1 MLVAIAASGL
11 SSSAQEAP
19 FAITPS
25 DVAQAPGTDTAE
37 PFSITSSDV
46 AATSGRQLVYQ
57 GTESAG
63 DAAITNN
70 EGDSVDFVDHSTA
83 AQATIV
89 NNSGGTASF
98 SDHASAGSA
107 FMTNN
112 SGSSISFSGEATAA
126 GANITNNG
134 GGTITFSDTS
144 DAGNAAVANNGDISF
159 RDSTS
164 ANQANIVN
172 NAGANVTFTD
182 QANGGTGQITNNG
195 AVAFSG
201 DASAG
206 QMLLINN
213 EGATL
218 DFSGNSTADAAAVT
232 NNGQLGFADS
242 ATAGT
247 SSIVNNESGV
257 VVFSGTSTAG
267 SSFSANSGK
276 TSFEGNS
283 TAGSAEIVN
292 NATGTVALSG
302 NATLG
307 SASVNNGGDV
317 VFSGNASAGS
327 ASIVTG
333 PEGRTIF
340 TGNSDG
346 GTAALEADAG
356 AVVDFSG
363 VTDGAISIG
372 SIKGPGTFY
381 LGGVV
386 LSVGGNNLSTTVDGA
401 IVDGG
406 ISGGK
411 GGALTKVGTGTL
423 TLSGANTYTGAT
435 TVKNGVL
442 QAGAANTFSAA
453 SAVTIDSGAK
463 LDLAGFDQ
471 SIGSLSGAG
480 TVDLATA
487 RLTTG
492 VNGKDSSFSG
502 SIGGTGG
509 LTKTG
514 AGTQELTGVSTYSG
528 LTEIEAGILKVNGS
542 IAQSSVLVDSDGTLS
557 GHGTVGSTTVA
568 GTLSRQNDGGT
579 LAVQGDLSFSQ
590 GGVYSVKVDS
600 TPSAALVTVAGT
612 ATLTGGSLIVSPIGG
627 FSLEGTT
634 FHILSATEV
643 VGTFDTVTTSMPFID
658 LGVIYSGTGVDLNV
672 ARNGKAFASSA
683 RTDNQRAVADA
694 VEGLGSGMI
703 YDAVVASASDAAAR
717 ASFDSLSGEIYPS
730 LATAGIETDTM
741 LRGILIERALE
752 QPADVGGN
760 GLWGRPYRLNATLLS
775 NGNAADVNQRTWGVI
790 GGADGDIDD
799 IWKLG
804 VAAGYGRSNIDVP
817 DRASSAKIDTLSL
830 AAYASWEAARWRGAF
845 GALYSWHDISANRFV
860 TAGTF
865 EDATDVN
872 YRARSGQ
879 IFGQVDYR
887 VAISNW
893 ILDPFLNVAYA
904 RWDADGF
911 SEHGGDAALTARSSS
926 VDGLV
931 GTAGLRVG
939 TEVAL
944 DHGVA
949 ARLGATAGWRLSS
962 IGDSETLMSIAGSDP
977 FFIGGVPV
985 ERSVAV
991 LGLEAG
997 LVYRNTSFGLAYTGL
1012 LGSRTRQHT
1021 IQGALSIRF

>member
-1 MLVAIAASGL
+1 PKLLVMDEPTEGLAPVIVEQVERMLVTLAAEGEMAILVIEQNIGVATTVSDRVAIMVNGRIHRVMEAKALAADRDLQQRLLGVGRHAEEAPVTPAEAAEAQEQLARVYRIDRTGDGNGEGAASDGVYRPVTEL
-11 SSSAQEAP
+11 PNRWNLPVTQM
-19 FAITPS
+19 
-25 DVAQAPGTDTAE
+25 
-37 PFSITSSDV
+37 
-46 AATSGRQLVYQ
+46 RQ
-57 GTESAG
+57 
-63 DAAITNN
+63 
-70 EGDSVDFVDHSTA
+70 
-83 AQATIV
+83 
-89 NNSGGTASF
+89 
-98 SDHASAGSA
+98 
-107 FMTNN
+107 
-112 SGSSISFSGEATAA
+112 
-126 GANITNNG
+126 
-134 GGTITFSDTS
+134 
-144 DAGNAAVANNGDISF
+144 
-159 RDSTS
+159 
-164 ANQANIVN
+164 
-172 NAGANVTFTD
+172 
-182 QANGGTGQITNNG
+182 
-195 AVAFSG
+195 
-201 DASAG
+201 
-206 QMLLINN
+206 
-213 EGATL
+213 
-218 DFSGNSTADAAAVT
+218 
-232 NNGQLGFADS
+232 
-242 ATAGT
+242 
-247 SSIVNNESGV
+247 
-257 VVFSGTSTAG
+257 
-267 SSFSANSGK
+267 
-276 TSFEGNS
+276 
-283 TAGSAEIVN
+283 
-292 NATGTVALSG
+292 
-302 NATLG
+302 
-307 SASVNNGGDV
+307 
-317 VFSGNASAGS
+317 
-327 ASIVTG
+327 
-333 PEGRTIF
+333 
-340 TGNSDG
+340 
-346 GTAALEADAG
+346 AALEKSVPQDDARKVF
-356 AVVDFSG
+356 AIPFSER
-363 VTDGAISIG
+363 IG
-372 SIKGPGTFY
+372 RT
-381 LGGVV
+381 V
-386 LSVGGNNLSTTVDGA
+386 L
-401 IVDGG
+401 
-406 ISGGK
+406 
-411 GGALTKVGTGTL
+411 
-423 TLSGANTYTGAT
+423 
-435 TVKNGVL
+435 
-442 QAGAANTFSAA
+442 
-453 SAVTIDSGAK
+453 
-463 LDLAGFDQ
+463 
-471 SIGSLSGAG
+471 
-480 TVDLATA
+480 
-487 RLTTG
+487 
-492 VNGKDSSFSG
+492 
-502 SIGGTGG
+502 
-509 LTKTG
+509 
-514 AGTQELTGVSTYSG
+514 
-528 LTEIEAGILKVNGS
+528 
-542 IAQSSVLVDSDGTLS
+542 
-557 GHGTVGSTTVA
+557 
-568 GTLSRQNDGGT
+568 
-579 LAVQGDLSFSQ
+579 
-590 GGVYSVKVDS
+590 
-600 TPSAALVTVAGT
+600 
-612 ATLTGGSLIVSPIGG
+612 
-627 FSLEGTT
+627 
-634 FHILSATEV
+634 V

-1012 LGSRTRQHT
+1012 L
-1021 IQGALSIRF
+1021 